1 MKLALVQMESSVGE
15 IERNVAAACNHIDE
29 AAGGG
34 AECIV
39 LPEFFSTG
47 YFPVYRDYNYYD
59 LASDEHGCAIS
70 SVKAKA
76 REHSVPIVATYYERD
91 GSDLYYNTSMLIGP
105 DGEIVGKYR
114 KVQIPAFRGIEE
126 LFFRPGS
133 KFPTFPM
140 NGWRVGIM
148 LCYDTFFPESARC
161 LALAGAD
168 LILVPFGASDT
179 EKSVWREMMI
189 TRAFENG
196 AYVAA
201 CNSVGAVPMSDG
213 DTFVMGG
220 RSVIV
225 DPLGQVVAEAGRVD
239 SGIVSG
245 DIDRNEV
252 EGARKRYFMFRDRR
266 PDAYGIISTSTE
278 DIPR

>member
-1 MKLALVQMESSVGE
+1 MKLALVQMESSMGE
-15 IERNVAAACNHIDE
+15 IERNVANACSRIDQAA
-29 AAGGG
+29 AAG

-59 LASDEHGCAIS
+59 LASDEDGCAIS

-76 REHSVPIVATYYERD
+76 REHQVHVVATYFEQD
-91 GSDLYYNTSMLIGP
+91 GTDLYYNASLLIGP
-105 DGEIVGKYR
+105 DGEVVGKYR
-114 KVQIPAFRGIEE
+114 KVQIPAFRGIEK

-133 KFPTFPM
+133 KFPVFPI

-161 LALAGAD
+161 LALAGAE

-201 CNSVGAVPMSDG
+201 CNSVGAVPMTDG

-220 RSVIV
+220 RSLIV
-225 DPLGQVVAEAGRVD
+225 DPLGQVVSEAGRSDGETVA
-239 SGIVSG
+239 G
-245 DIDRNEV
+245 DIDRAEV
-252 EGARKRYFMFRDRR
+252 EATRKRYFMFRDRR
-266 PDAYGIISTSTE
+266 PDAYGIISTATE
-278 DIPR
+278 DIAR

>member
-1 MKLALVQMESSVGE
+1 MKLALIQMESRMGE
-15 IERNVAAACNHIDE
+15 IETNVSAACTYIDQAAAD
-29 AAGGG
+29 G
-34 AECIV
+34 ADCIV

-47 YFPVYRDYNYYD
+47 YFPVYRDYDYYD
-59 LASDEHGCAIS
+59 LASDENGPAIS
-70 SVKAKA
+70 SIKAKA
-76 REHSVPIVATYYERD
+76 RGHRVHIVATYYEKD

-105 DGEIVGKYR
+105 DGGIVGKYR
-114 KVQIPAFRGIEE
+114 KVQIPAFRGIEK

-133 KFPTFPM
+133 KFPVFPM

-161 LALAGAD
+161 LALGGAE

-196 AYVAA
+196 AFLAA
-201 CNSVGAVPMSDG
+201 CNSVGEVPMTDG

-225 DPLGQVVAEAGRVD
+225 DPLGQVVSEAGRTD
-239 SGIVSG
+239 SEIAYG
-245 DIDRNEV
+245 DIDRAQV
-252 EGARKRYFMFRDRR
+252 EAARKRYFMFRDRR
-266 PDAYGIISTSTE
+266 PDAYGIISTQTE
-278 DIPR
+278 EIAR

>member
-1 MKLALVQMESSVGE
+1 M
-15 IERNVAAACNHIDE
+15 
-29 AAGGG
+29 
-34 AECIV
+34 
-39 LPEFFSTG
+39 F
-47 YFPVYRDYNYYD
+47 
-59 LASDEHGCAIS
+59 
-70 SVKAKA
+70 
-76 REHSVPIVATYYERD
+76 
-91 GSDLYYNTSMLIGP
+91 IGP

-114 KVQIPAFRGIEE
+114 KVQIPAFRGIEK

-133 KFPTFPM
+133 KFPVFPM

-161 LALAGAD
+161 LALGGAE

-196 AYVAA
+196 AFLAA
-201 CNSVGAVPMSDG
+201 CNSVGAVPMTDG

-225 DPLGQVVAEAGRVD
+225 DPLGQVVSEAGCTD
-239 SGIVSG
+239 SEIIYGE
-245 DIDRNEV
+245 IDRHEV
-252 EGARKRYFMFRDRR
+252 EAARKRYFMFRDRR
-266 PDAYGIISTSTE
+266 PDAYGIISTPTE
-278 DIPR
+278 EIAR

>member
-1 MKLALVQMESSVGE
+1 MKLALVQMESRMGE
-15 IERNVAAACNHIDE
+15 IEPNVAAACTYIDQ
-29 AAGGG
+29 AAEGG
-34 AECIV
+34 ADCIV

-47 YFPVYRDYNYYD
+47 YFPVYRDYDYYD
-59 LASDEHGCAIS
+59 LASDENGLAIS

-76 REHSVPIVATYYERD
+76 REHRVHIVATYYERD
-91 GSDLYYNTSMLIGP
+91 GSDLYYNASLLIGP
-105 DGEIVGKYR
+105 DGETVGKYR
-114 KVQIPAFRGIEE
+114 KVQIPAFRGIEK

-133 KFPTFPM
+133 KFPVFTI

-161 LALAGAD
+161 LALGGAE

-196 AYVAA
+196 AFLAA
-201 CNSVGAVPMSDG
+201 CNSIGAVPMTDG

-225 DPLGQVVAEAGRVD
+225 DPIGQVVSEAGRTD
-239 SGIVSG
+239 GEIVYG
-245 DIDRNEV
+245 EIDRDTV
-252 EGARKRYFMFRDRR
+252 ESARKRYFMFRDRR
-266 PDAYGIISTSTE
+266 PDAYGIISTQTE
-278 DIPR
+278 EIER

>member
-1 MKLALVQMESSVGE
+1 MKLALVQMESRIGE
-15 IERNVAAACNHIDE
+15 IEPNVSAACTHIDQ
-29 AAGGG
+29 AAEGG
-34 AECIV
+34 ADCIV

-59 LASDEHGCAIS
+59 LASDENGHAIS

-76 REHSVPIVATYYERD
+76 HEHRVHIVATYYEQD

-105 DGEIVGKYR
+105 DGDIVGKYR
-114 KVQIPAFRGIEE
+114 KVQIPAFRGIEK

-133 KFPTFPM
+133 KFPVFAM

-161 LALAGAD
+161 LALGGAE

-201 CNSVGAVPMSDG
+201 CNSVGVVPMTDG

-225 DPLGQVVAEAGRVD
+225 DPLGQVVSEAGRTD
-239 SGIVSG
+239 SEIIYGEIH
-245 DIDRNEV
+245 RHEV
-252 EGARKRYFMFRDRR
+252 EAARKRYFMFRDRR
-266 PDAYGIISTSTE
+266 PDAYGIISTQTE
-278 DIPR
+278 EIAR